1 MLIVILTISISLL
14 LATVFVFAFIWSARS
29 GQYDDL
35 TTPAHRALLDESE
48 KINNK
53 EEKVT
58 EVKNYGN
65 G

>member
-1 MLIVILTISISLL
+1 MLIVVLTISVSLL
-14 LATVFVFAFIWSARS
+14 LATVFVIAFIWSARS

-35 TTPAHRALLDESE
+35 TTPAHRALIDESE
-48 KINNK
+48 KTNNK

-58 EVKNYGN
+58 EVNNYGN